1 MIKQSVSLASNGV
14 VKAPGY
20 EQLVRFGYTKN
31 RGVYRLAVTA
41 SGEWEG
47 LTIRAFWHVPDGK
60 DPASSLVVDGYVD
73 VPASVTAQPGNG
85 CITFEGSDGTK
96 TVTSAD
102 LRYRVS
108 ANSGTEDGTMPEPG
122 TPAWQQLVDAVHTDA
137 TAAEQAKSDAQ
148 TSANEA
154 ATSAGNANQSA
165 QEAADSL
172 RELKDGIASG
182 DFKGE
187 KGDKGDKGDTGPIG
201 PVGPQGIQGERGPQG
216 AQGPQGEKGDTGP
229 QGPKGDTG
237 PAVALDPTLSIEGK
251 AADAKATGD
260 AIGELKED
268 IADCV
273 NGLSHK
279 TKSIHIEWEL
289 GYITLAGVEGT
300 SNTSARTKNI
310 LHISKGD
317 IVRYSSE
324 GYKSLNV
331 FLYNSD
337 GSFDSFSNWT
347 SVFGNPNE
355 DITVANDIYCR
366 FSSGL
371 LTGAVITDPTSEMQN
386 VFILNQAYGYSRID
400 YLEQEA
406 EKTKD
411 NPQKIV
417 ALEHDV
423 ELLQKSSAIIVAKD
437 GSGDFTTI
445 QEAVDFAKDD
455 DTILVM
461 PGVYEEM
468 VTTKID
474 VAPYQKYIHI
484 KGYDKY
490 RCILQTHTNERL
502 LEPLTMS
509 IGSVSNMTIKNLYDE
524 SQPHDQRRG
533 YCIHVDIN
541 TGTDEKRNKYVLDNC
556 IFYSENGDCLG
567 CGLWDNWIFEVRN
580 CVLESAE
587 IASNRCFAI
596 HNTMSESSCK
606 LILDGNRIIK
616 HGQCLNGKIVSFTD
630 VRNGQPYDSIIDI
643 YAHNN
648 TIYDFYNDTSDSVYV
663 GTTSVEKGWDNQSQ
677 FVKSKE
683 SYGNNTELLN

>member
-1 MIKQSVSLASNGV
+1 MIEVRYNLNMVPDKGSPIHINVSQNDDKCRTFIFKLYSSDGSWTAPASATATIEGKKDDGKFFSFACTYSNGEVTVIVQQQMVAVAGKVRCKIKLVSGAETIESAPFYFV
-14 VKAPGY
+14 VNPKSMPVNADMS
-20 EQLVRFGYTKN
+20 K
-31 RGVYRLAVTA
+31 
-41 SGEWEG
+41 S
-47 LTIRAFWHVPDGK
+47 
-60 DPASSLVVDGYVD
+60 D
-73 VPASVTAQPGNG
+73 V
-85 CITFEGSDGTK
+85 
-96 TVTSAD
+96 
-102 LRYRVS
+102 
-108 ANSGTEDGTMPEPG
+108 
-122 TPAWQQLVDAVHTDA
+122 VDAV
-137 TAAEQAKSDAQ
+137 
-148 TSANEA
+148 
-154 ATSAGNANQSA
+154 
-165 QEAADSL
+165 
-172 RELKDGIASG
+172 
-182 DFKGE
+182 
-187 KGDKGDKGDTGPIG
+187 
-201 PVGPQGIQGERGPQG
+201 
-216 AQGPQGEKGDTGP
+216 
-229 QGPKGDTG
+229 
-237 PAVALDPTLSIEGK
+237 
-251 AADAKATGD
+251 AKATQKIVDQVAGSIPQD
-260 AIGELKED
+260 YVKLNEDVSGLKGD

-273 NGLSHK
+273 NGLSNK

-289 GYITLAGVEGT
+289 GYITTAGVEGT
-300 SNTSARTKNI
+300 SNTSARTKDV

-337 GSFDSFSNWT
+337 GSFDSFSHWT

-355 DITVANDIYCR
+355 DITVANDVYCR
-366 FSSGL
+366 FSSAL
-371 LTGAVITDPTSEMQN
+371 STGAVITDPTSQMQN
-386 VFILNQAYGYSRID
+386 VFTFNQLYGYERID
-400 YLEQEA
+400 RLEQEV
-406 EKTKD
+406 EKVKD
-411 NPQKIV
+411 NPQRIV
-417 ALEHDV
+417 ALEHNI
-423 ELLQKSSAIIVAKD
+423 ELLRKSSAIIVAKD

-445 QEAVDFAKDD
+445 QEAVNFAKDD

-468 VTTKID
+468 VTTKIN

-587 IASNRCFAI
+587 ISSNRCFAI
-596 HNTMSESSCK
+596 HNTMAESKCT
-606 LILDGNRIIK
+606 LILDGNRIFK
-616 HGQCLNGKIVSFTD
+616 NGQCTVGKLVSFSD
-630 VRNGQPYDSIIDI
+630 VRNGQSYNSIIDV

-648 TIYDFYNDTSDSVYV
+648 TVYDYYNDTADSVYV
-663 GTTSVEKGWDNQSQ
+663 GTTSTDKGWDNQTQ
-677 FVKSKE
+677 FILSKE
-683 SYGNNTELLN
+683 SYGNNTSLLNKIDTDEYALAQPAERKEKL